1 MAMNSRFVNEP
12 DHRKRLDRQGALLS
26 RDSEAID
33 VVLAAAPFLALL
45 FNLVIGPLS
54 VIVVIATVAGFGILR
69 YERVVR
75 VLHRNLPLLLLPLF
89 CIVSVLWSAA
99 PGATLRYGFLYLVTV
114 IAALIIGSG
123 TRPLAALKAIQIAFT
138 VYLVAALIF
147 GRWVVWQQDG
157 VYAFA
162 GLAGSKNAAGDVAGV
177 GLIVSTVCTWWAIS
191 QRRMRWVA
199 AAGMTVPVAL
209 YCLIAA
215 KSTGAILATGLAV
228 AGCVPWL
235 ISRSFSPSV
244 RTTIF
249 FATAFVGL
257 LVLAT
262 TPLWMEIVFQSL
274 LTQSGKGQDLTG
286 RVDLW
291 RVADAYLSMN
301 PFLGIGYS
309 AFWTPQNLDAVSLWR
324 LLGIPIG
331 NPFNFHNTF
340 RAVGVEIGLV
350 GLIFYS
356 LVWLYCVL
364 RLFWNAIIYPAF
376 LSIFFCAIVAFVLPR
391 LYFEQVGFSNMHMST
406 LLLFGALSYALK
418 VQPAKVR

>member
-12 DHRKRLDRQGALLS
+12 DHRKRFDRQGALLS

-75 VLHRNLPLLLLPLF
+75 ILHRNLPLLLLPLF

-99 PGATLRYGFLYLVTV
+99 PSATLRYGFLYLVTV
-114 IAALIIGSG
+114 MAALIIGSG

-228 AGCVPWL
+228 AGCVLWL
-235 ISRSFSPSV
+235 ISRSVSPSV

-301 PFLGIGYS
+301 PVLGIGYS

-350 GLIFYS
+350 GLILYS
-356 LVWLYCVL
+356 LAWLYCVL
-364 RLFWNAIIYPAF
+364 RLFWNAVINPAF
-376 LSIFFCAIVAFVLPR
+376 LSIFFCAIIAFVLPR

-418 VQPAKVR
+418 VPPAKVR